1 MIVKYIL
8 LQKQIKKVEG
18 CGRSGIFLIRKSNV
32 VGAYAYFSA
41 DFKYHEY
48 FDAEKHLMIADIGH
62 YESEIFTT
70 ELLRDIILKNFPT
83 FAVLLTE
90 INTNPI
96 KYY

>member
-1 MIVKYIL
+1 
-8 LQKQIKKVEG
+8 
-18 CGRSGIFLIRKSNV
+18 
-32 VGAYAYFSA
+32 
-41 DFKYHEY
+41 
-48 FDAEKHLMIADIGH
+48 MIADIGH